1 MQIKRYQEGGAT
13 PAAPAP
19 APQGGEE
26 QMMQQL
32 AQMAQEIIQQLGP
45 DAAAMLAQ
53 VIMEMLQGA
62 QQEVG
67 AVPEEQQFMR
77 CGGKIKKKTCKKAC
91 GGSVKKTACGG
102 SIKKSACGGSV
113 KKTACGGS
121 VKKSACGGSVK
132 KDACGGKT
140 SKCKTKKSC
149 K

>member
-1 MQIKRYQEGGAT
+1 MQIKRYQEGGAA
-13 PAAPAP
+13 PAAPAQ

-45 DAAAMLAQ
+45 DVAAMLAQ
-53 VIMEMLQGA
+53 IIMEMLQGA
-62 QQEVG
+62 PQEVG
-67 AVPEEQQFMR
+67 AAPEEQQFMR

-91 GGSVKKTACGG
+91 GGPV
-102 SIKKSACGGSV
+102 KKSACGGSV
-113 KKTACGGS
+113 KKDACGGS
-121 VKKSACGGSVK
+121 VRKTACGGSVK

>member
-13 PAAPAP
+13 PAAPAQ

-62 QQEVG
+62 PQEVG
-67 AVPEEQQFMR
+67 AAPEEQQFMR
-77 CGGKIKKKTCKKAC
+77 CGGKIKKACKKAC
-91 GGSVKKTACGG
+91 GGSVKKAACGS
-102 SIKKSACGGSV
+102 SIKKS
-113 KKTACGGS
+113 ACGGS

-132 KDACGGKT
+132 KSACGGSVKKEACGGKT

>member
-13 PAAPAP
+13 PTAPAQ
-19 APQGGEE
+19 APQSGEE

-32 AQMAQEIIQQLGP
+32 AQIANQLIQELGP

-102 SIKKSACGGSV
+102 SVKKS
-113 KKTACGGS
+113 ACGGS

>member
-1 MQIKRYQEGGAT
+1 MKIVKFMQEGGAT
-13 PAAPAP
+13 PAAPAQ

-32 AQMAQEIIQQLGP
+32 AQIANQLIQELGP

-102 SIKKSACGGSV
+102 SIKK
-113 KKTACGGS
+113 TACGGS

>member
-1 MQIKRYQEGGAT
+1 MKIVKFMQEGGAT
-13 PAAPAP
+13 PAAPA
-19 APQGGEE
+19 APQSQE
-26 QMMQQL
+26 QNQAMEQIAQIASQL
-32 AQMAQEIIQQLGP
+32 IQELGP

-67 AVPEEQQFMR
+67 ATPEEQQFMR
-77 CGGKIKKKTCKKAC
+77 CGGKIKKKTCKKLC
-91 GGSVKKTACGG
+91 GGNLQKKQCGG
-102 SIKKSACGGSV
+102 KSP
-113 KKTACGGS
+113 
-121 VKKSACGGSVK
+121 VK

>member
-13 PAAPAP
+13 PAAPAQ

-62 QQEVG
+62 PQEVG
-67 AVPEEQQFMR
+67 AAPEEQQFMR
-77 CGGKIKKKTCKKAC
+77 CGGKIKKACKKAC
-91 GGSVKKTACGG
+91 GGSVKKAACGS

-113 KKTACGGS
+113 KKSACGGS

>member
-62 QQEVG
+62 PQEVG
-67 AVPEEQQFMR
+67 AAPEEQQFMR
-77 CGGKIKKKTCKKAC
+77 CGGKIKKACKKTCKKLC
-91 GGSVKKTACGG
+91 GGDLKKEQCGGKSPVKKGQCGG
-102 SIKKSACGGSV
+102 KSPV
-113 KKTACGGS
+113 KKNL
-121 VKKSACGGSVK
+121 
-132 KDACGGKT
+132 CGGKT

>member
-26 QMMQQL
+26 QKMQQL

-77 CGGKIKKKTCKKAC
+77 CGGKIKKKTCKKEC
-91 GGSVKKTACGG
+91 GGSVKKAACGS

-113 KKTACGGS
+113 KKSACGGS